1 MTINT
6 EKARGIKAGTICFSV
21 FMLPWLGCILWSLI
35 PDPTGFN
42 GESIAGILIGIVV
55 FAAVS
60 AFLGFSIA
68 KKSVILIVLAS
79 LCIVALPIW
88 WVMMPWLP

>member
-1 MTINT
+1 MAMKTAKT
-6 EKARGIKAGTICFSV
+6 WGIKAGIVCFSV
-21 FMLPWLGCILWSLI
+21 FMIPWLGCILWALI

-42 GESIAGILIGIVV
+42 GESIAGIFIGILV

-68 KKSVILIVLAS
+68 KKSIILIVLAC
-79 LCIVALPIW
+79 LCITGIPVW
-88 WVMMPWLP
+88 WVFMPWLP